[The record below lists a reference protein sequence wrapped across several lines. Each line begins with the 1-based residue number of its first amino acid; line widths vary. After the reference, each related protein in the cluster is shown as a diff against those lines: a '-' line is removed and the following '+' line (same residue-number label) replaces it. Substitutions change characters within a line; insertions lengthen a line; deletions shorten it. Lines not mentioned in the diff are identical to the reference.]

1 MKKKTIYIILGILGA
16 FFMIFVVIRIS
27 SPKGN
32 NSLFLNT
39 IPLINKDS
47 NITATPTPTPFE
59 STGTP
64 PQTNYGKLKN
74 SFESDLSQK
83 EKDKL
88 SSVLPLKFVEFKTS
102 TPISTDINVY
112 SLPSDPP
119 ESIRLEIYAIN
130 FNNFNITSD
139 DAIAFKDSFIQV
151 KKNIASKNINFNN
164 LMIIYG
170 NRQYIQDTATFWVK
184 EFKLLD

>member
-1 MKKKTIYIILGILGA
+1 MKKKTVYILSGVLGIFLL
-16 FFMIFVVIRIS
+16 IFIVIRLT
-27 SPKGN
+27 SPRGE

-47 NITATPTPTPFE
+47 NINTSPTPIPFE
-59 STGTP
+59 STETP
-64 PQTNYGKLKN
+64 PQTNFEKLKSN
-74 SFESDLSQK
+74 FETELSQK

-88 SSVLPLKFVEFKTS
+88 SNILPLKFVDFKTS
-102 TPISTDINVY
+102 TSLSTDINIY
-112 SLPSDPP
+112 SLPSDPE
-119 ESIRLEIYAIN
+119 ESIRLEVYGIN
-130 FNNFNITSD
+130 FNNFNIASD

-151 KKNIASKNINFNN
+151 KKNIASKNINFKN

-170 NRQYIQDTATFWVK
+170 NRQYIQDTATYWVK